1 MINKIKSIKFNN
13 SNLKRAKPLVFLGAI
28 LLFSAIAV
36 TLAIFTSE
44 SSIANR
50 FQAMTYDVTL
60 EEEFYD
66 TWGTKKVVIA
76 NNDNK
81 ASVILRVSYIEIWS
95 QKVGD
100 NVFTLSN
107 KVNGEDT
114 VIKDW
119 TSEFKDNFI
128 DGKDGWYYYTKVL
141 KPNQSVQILNMIT
154 KNDTLLEGL
163 DDYKDYDY
171 ELTFSYEAIQA
182 SEKAAND
189 LWEKV
194 ITIDG
199 DNITWKS

>member
-50 FQAMTYDVTL
+50 FQTMTYDVTL

-76 NNDNK
+76 NNDDK

>member
-76 NNDNK
+76 NNDDK

>member
-1 MINKIKSIKFNN
+1 MINIIKSIKINN

>member
-1 MINKIKSIKFNN
+1 MINIIKSIKINN

-50 FQAMTYDVTL
+50 FQTMTYDVTL

-76 NNDNK
+76 NNDDK